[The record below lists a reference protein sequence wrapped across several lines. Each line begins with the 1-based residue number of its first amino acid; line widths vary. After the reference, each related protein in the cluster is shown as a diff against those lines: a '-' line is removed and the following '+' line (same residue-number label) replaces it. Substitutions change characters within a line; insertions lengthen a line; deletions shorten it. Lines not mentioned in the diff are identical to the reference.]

1 MHLNEISKL
10 RLLKYFT
17 NLGQKF
23 KESVF
28 NDFIEKNLN
37 MPVSKLRFNYV
48 SDIRAAIATND
59 TSFVLTLINRV
70 NLEDNK
76 TKSNKRIKYINRNIL
91 KSSNLFY
98 EDAFI
103 ICMMNGFS
111 LRKTSSLIDIGSV

>member
-98 EDAFI
+98 EDDVLFKQGAFGKVSKI
-103 ICMMNGFS
+103 E
-111 LRKTSSLIDIGSV
+111 IDNKIGSV